1 MVKLKNLLPSFYT
14 FKRISI
20 LGMSR
25 HYCYSIIGIMLL
37 GIFLLN
43 VQSTFA
49 QDDDS
54 NKIEVELEEAI
65 STKEDSPGDEP
76 ESKEVTLEESISME
90 EDKGDEPILSPLKQM
105 RSGIPAEDVECKT
118 GFNLIIKASDGS
130 AACVTPST
138 ASALA
143 ERGWS
148 K

>member
-1 MVKLKNLLPSFYT
+1 
-14 FKRISI
+14 
-20 LGMSR
+20 MSR
-25 HYCYSIIGIMLL
+25 GNCYSIFAIMLL

-43 VQSTFA
+43 LQTTFA
-49 QDDDS
+49 EDEDP
-54 NKIEVELEEAI
+54 NKIQVGLEESI

-90 EDKGDEPILSPLKQM
+90 EEKGDEPTLSPLKQM
-105 RSGIPAEDVECKT
+105 RSGISAEDVECKA

-130 AACVTPST
+130 AACVSPST